1 MPPTDYKKYYIEH
14 KEVIY
19 ERARQRYLE
28 NKEKCLALQKSRYYN
43 KRDEIRKMKKV
54 KIPCDCGGRYRIC
67 SRTRHIRTK
76 KHIRYLEQLALQNG
90 LILVDEIDQI
100 E

>member
-1 MPPTDYKKYYIEH
+1 MPPTDYKQYYIDN
-14 KEVIY
+14 KEVIS
-19 ERARQRYLE
+19 ERSRINYLE
-28 NKEKCLALQKSRYYN
+28 NKQKYLEHQKSRYYN

-54 KIPCDCGGRYRIC
+54 KIPCACGGRYRIC